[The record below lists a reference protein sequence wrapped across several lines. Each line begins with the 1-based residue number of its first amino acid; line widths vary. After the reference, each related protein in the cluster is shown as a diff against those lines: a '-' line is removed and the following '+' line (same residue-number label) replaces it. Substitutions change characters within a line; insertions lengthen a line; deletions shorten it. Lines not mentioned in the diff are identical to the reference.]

1 MKVCSE
7 AVYMGV
13 DARLATEDPGGVLKY
28 VEESEGAKRSRRI
41 RLRLRSRSLVRNAG

>member
-13 DARLATEDPGGVLKY
+13 DARLATEDPGGVLD
-28 VEESEGAKRSRRI
+28 STSRRP
-41 RLRLRSRSLVRNAG
+41 RERNAADMPRYAAVVKAS